1 MYPLRTLLLASTAT
15 CLILGSAAWAK
26 EPKAKKEAKEDQPQY
41 VRLVRDDSKQPVAL
55 EVAIVRF
62 APMDCSK
69 DCPTV
74 DLVGAVHVADKGYFA
89 ELNKLFEGYE
99 AVLYELVAPEGSEVP
114 QPGAA
119 RGSHPI
125 SVLQTAMTG
134 VLDLEYQ
141 LEAIDYS
148 RDNMVHAD
156 MSPEA
161 FAATMKKRGESFMQ
175 VFMRAFGYAMS
186 KQSSQASGPSD
197 AQLLIA
203 LFSKDR
209 SLALKRIMAEQFQDL
224 ESSMAALDGPQGST
238 LIGERNKVA
247 LGVLRKQLD
256 DGKKNLAIFYG
267 AGHMADFAQRLRD
280 DFGLT
285 PINTRWLTAWDLKG
299 QKGPQ

>member
-1 MYPLRTLLLASTAT
+1 MSPLRTLLLASTVT

-26 EPKAKKEAKEDQPQY
+26 EPKAAKETKEDQPQY
-41 VRLVRDDSKQPVAL
+41 IRLVRDEAKQPVAL

-62 APMDCSK
+62 APMDCSE

-74 DLVGAVHVADKGYFA
+74 DLVGAVHVADKSYFA

-114 QPGAA
+114 RPGAA
-119 RGSHPI
+119 RGSHPV

-134 VLDLEYQ
+134 VLDLEFQ

-186 KQSSQASGPSD
+186 KQGGQASGPSD
-197 AQLLIA
+197 AQLWIA

-224 ESSMAALDGPQGST
+224 ESSMAAIDGPQGST

-285 PINTRWLTAWDLKG
+285 PINTRWLMAWDLKG